1 MSSISQRAIISN
13 FNELN
18 KQQNLAASGTGGDN
32 SADDDEEDQD
42 KANVSDIDQND
53 ETISEMPLPKRNRR
67 SDENE
72 VSDDGENLLN
82 NNSNTVLS
90 VS

>member
-1 MSSISQRAIISN
+1 MSN
-13 FNELN
+13 FNDLN
-18 KQQNLAASGTGGDN
+18 KQQNLAASSRGENSGD
-32 SADDDEEDQD
+32 DDDEDDQD
-42 KANVSDIDQND
+42 KNNESDNDQND
-53 ETISEMPLPKRNRR
+53 ETISELPLPKRNRR

-72 VSDDGENLLN
+72 VLNEDGENLLNNNNN